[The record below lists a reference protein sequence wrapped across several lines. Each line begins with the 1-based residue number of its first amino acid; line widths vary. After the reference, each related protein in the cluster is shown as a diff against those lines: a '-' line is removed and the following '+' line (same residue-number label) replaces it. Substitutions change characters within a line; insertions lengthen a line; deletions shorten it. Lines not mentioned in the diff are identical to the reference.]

1 MMNIKIVSAAI
12 CTFLF
17 SSVSL
22 AQQAENQYN
31 ANKAES
37 MEQQREQ
44 RFQFGGYGQIDYN
57 QQVSSDTKYAGK
69 LDPHRVV
76 LFMGYQFSKNIHFVS
91 ELEVEHGNEFYVEQ
105 AYVNYRLNNALQ
117 FRGGVMLIPMG
128 IINEF
133 HEPTLYN
140 GVERPSLSN
149 MLVPTTW
156 REIGLGLHG
165 RIDAASLRYQAYLF
179 TGFDG
184 YNNGQKLNGKNGFRS
199 GRQKG
204 LNSYITSPNLSLK
217 LDYYGVRNLNIGL
230 AGYFGK
236 SQSMLMN
243 KLDKSSEAAKQ
254 QADSSVVNIAM
265 LGLDAKYKL
274 QGLELRGE
282 YIHSF
287 ISNTKEYNQV
297 LGKKNDLGSQ
307 MNGFYLEAGYDL
319 LHSKFN
325 GSKRLVPFVRYE
337 NYDTHHRTEGITR
350 NKSYHVQ
357 EWIAGIGFQPVN
369 GVVFKVDYQYKKNR
383 SESSKAENW
392 INMGVGFNF

>member
-17 SSVSL
+17 SCVSF
-22 AQQAENQYN
+22 AQQTENQYN
-31 ANKAES
+31 ASKAES

-76 LFMGYQFSKNIHFVS
+76 LFMGYQFSKDIHFVS

-133 HEPTLYN
+133 HEPTLFN

-149 MLVPTTW
+149 VLVPTTW

-165 RIDAASLRYQAYLF
+165 RIDAASLHYQAYVF

-199 GRQKG
+199 GRQKA

-265 LGLDAKYKL
+265 LGFDAKYKL

-357 EWIAGIGFQPVN
+357 EWIAGVGFQPVN

-383 SESSKAENW
+383 SASSKAENW